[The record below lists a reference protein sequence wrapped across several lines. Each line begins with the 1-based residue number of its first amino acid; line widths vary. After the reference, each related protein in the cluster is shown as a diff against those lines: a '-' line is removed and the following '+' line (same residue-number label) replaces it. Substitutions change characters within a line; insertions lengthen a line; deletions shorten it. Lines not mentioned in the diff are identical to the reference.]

1 MEEVIPFGRGASSR
15 SECVGIFPPGPSFGL
30 VLEDV
35 QAAIDV
41 LARIVGHD
49 DSLDVVLLRSPTW
62 VFIQVTVLP
71 SPQIRLENI
80 R

>member
-1 MEEVIPFGRGASSR
+1 MEEVIPFGRGAPSR

-41 LARIVGHD
+41 LVRIVGHD
-49 DSLDVVLLRSPTW
+49 DSLDVVLLRSPAW
-62 VFIQVTVLP
+62 VFIQVTVLSP
-71 SPQIRLENI
+71 PQIRLENI